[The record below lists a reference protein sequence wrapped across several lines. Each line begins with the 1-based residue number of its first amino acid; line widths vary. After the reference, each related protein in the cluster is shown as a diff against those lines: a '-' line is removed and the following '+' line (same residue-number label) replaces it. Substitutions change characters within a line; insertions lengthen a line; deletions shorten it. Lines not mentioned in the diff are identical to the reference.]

1 MVVLGYGHV
10 EFSNLYSECNGRNVH
25 CGKSAPLG
33 TARVM
38 TPKTEP
44 GPSQDA
50 IRAVKQRQA
59 C

>member
-38 TPKTEP
+38 TPKIGAVFHAP
-44 GPSQDA
+44 YFLL
-50 IRAVKQRQA
+50 RARQA
-59 C
+59 T